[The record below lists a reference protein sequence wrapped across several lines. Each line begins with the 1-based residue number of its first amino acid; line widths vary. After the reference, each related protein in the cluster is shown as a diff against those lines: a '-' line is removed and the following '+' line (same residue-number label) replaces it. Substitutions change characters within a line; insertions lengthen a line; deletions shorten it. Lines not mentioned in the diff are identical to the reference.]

1 MTQFHLISAAF
12 LYKLFMSCKMGD
24 IKNKIFSTCC
34 VAKDK
39 TRIIS
44 SHIWMLSFDTLGLK
58 FIFSHICF
66 LCNAWKPLK
75 ISVMPIYQNNHKYQ
89 TFWIV
94 SNIYYSQNVNTYL
107 IYNLLSKNFTFH
119 YATNDITK
127 LVLY

>member
-12 LYKLFMSCKMGD
+12 LHKLFMSCKMGD

-75 ISVMPIYQNNHKYQ
+75 ISVMPIYQNNNKHQVFKICVNR
-89 TFWIV
+89 FFS
-94 SNIYYSQNVNTYL
+94 SNSSTHLDTLESLCNNLINFSSLLVGNTQR
-107 IYNLLSKNFTFH
+107 
-119 YATNDITK
+119 
-127 LVLY
+127 